1 MNNVRKKHVHITEK
15 TYSGEIFAILDEIES
30 DYGDNVDNAMD
41 DSDTE
46 FIATDVFCITL
57 PITQMYTGTCCKCS
71 CFFYNH

>member
-1 MNNVRKKHVHITEK
+1 MFISQKK
-15 TYSGEIFAILDEIES
+15 TYSGEIFAILDEIEC

-57 PITQMYTGTCCKCS
+57 PMYSGTCCKCP